1 MKTCFGPFSARL
13 SVDGV
18 YLNLQ
23 KETDHLHMIL
33 RDEVDRCVWKRII
46 RKQYDNFEISLE
58 FVHGKLYFVQVSSDH
73 S

>member
-23 KETDHLHMIL
+23 KETDHLHLIL
-33 RDEVDRCVWKRII
+33 QDEVDRCVSKRII
-46 RKQYDNFEISLE
+46 TEQK
-58 FVHGKLYFVQVSSDH
+58 G
-73 S
+73 

>member
-13 SVDGV
+13 LVDGV

-46 RKQYDNFEISLE
+46 IKQA
-58 FVHGKLYFVQVSSDH
+58 
-73 S
+73 